1 MSGQELLMSTSL
13 PDSFWLS
20 GIFFY
25 KRMEP
30 RSNLSVWIND
40 LSCTECA
47 VSVITI
53 ISVGLCIHI
62 CRTLE
67 QLTAVLDEILDNKKE
82 RINNRF
88 TTDAGSM
95 FD

>member
-1 MSGQELLMSTSL
+1 M
-13 PDSFWLS
+13 
-20 GIFFY
+20 
-25 KRMEP
+25 
-30 RSNLSVWIND
+30 WIND

-67 QLTAVLDEILDNKKE
+67 QLTAVLDEILDSLGGRIIDFIMQSKFRCTCE
-82 RINNRF
+82 RTSGYCLHIH
-88 TTDAGSM
+88 AIKCVAYHKW
-95 FD
+95 